1 MKNMEISLVEL
12 RLDTVQKENLL
23 NSYFFKMLFSFN
35 NLIDCYE
42 FNTNRYT
49 RESMSQFLVP
59 FILFQEGIQISFVW
73 WWLLCLFCF
82 EDYYKYCRNKHTCTL
97 DVQL

>member
-35 NLIDCYE
+35 NLIDRYE
-42 FNTNRYT
+42 FNTNR
-49 RESMSQFLVP
+49 
-59 FILFQEGIQISFVW
+59 
-73 WWLLCLFCF
+73 
-82 EDYYKYCRNKHTCTL
+82 
-97 DVQL
+97 

>member
-35 NLIDCYE
+35 NL
-42 FNTNRYT
+42 TNRYT
-49 RESMSQFLVP
+49 TESMSQFLVL

>member
-42 FNTNRYT
+42 FNTNR
-49 RESMSQFLVP
+49 
-59 FILFQEGIQISFVW
+59 
-73 WWLLCLFCF
+73 
-82 EDYYKYCRNKHTCTL
+82 
-97 DVQL
+97 